1 MGIKTSVG
9 QVALLGNGRNDRSSG
24 ILVEERTSRLGRGR
38 SLGNLYIVTEV
49 SGPEAGRDAVA
60 RQLAETM
67 REAYYGRRG
76 SITAGL
82 QQALREANTFLFDE
96 NRNSLP
102 TERRTA
108 GASCVVLRD
117 GDLFVAQAGPALV
130 YLLHRG
136 QFSRLPESSPW
147 LDGFA
152 PEEMDVAPLGERHD
166 VNIALFHTPADEG
179 DTVLLAT
186 CDLAQQIPR
195 DDWPQL
201 LDIQPVESILEEV
214 LAAAGPAAAASAG
227 LDLHSNLS
235 ALVVRLGE
243 EPAGLAP
250 APVSRDLNEAPAPE
264 ASGTPVADDF
274 RDQISDWAADIR
286 PGERLR
292 AAGLA
297 IAGLLAALWAGLKD
311 LGQRMIPE
319 KGDANQATPRQ
330 EAGEPM
336 AAPSP
341 PRRPTGRRRV
351 NTGDPIQ
358 KVLIGVAI
366 AIPVIV
372 GIVVLVV
379 LLQRGQ
385 AQRAELDALWDQ
397 ANTSWQQAQ
406 TVSDRAT
413 IRGHLVAADEALS
426 QLLERRPEYAEAREL
441 RDKVRARL
449 DVINQI
455 RRVSWIGELNSYEED
470 ANLSRVVVQGTHV
483 FVMDRHNGRVYHH
496 QLDEELQR
504 TLKSETKDRV
514 LVSKGDQVDGVL
526 VGDLVDMTWMP
537 VGPNRQ
543 RASLVILESGGTLLD
558 YDPTTGELLPLRVAA
573 TDRWQFPELVGSHSG
588 RFYVLDTSANQIWRY
603 DPTADGYA
611 SEPYEWLQ
619 EEVDLAGVVDMAI
632 GDSIYLLYA
641 DGQIRRLT
649 VGQIDTFDTAD
660 WDTPPRSPTALFT
673 RPPEET
679 QWLYVGD
686 RGNSRIVQSG
696 KEGTFQQQFRLAD
709 TQATENGD
717 PLAQLTN
724 LFVDEIG
731 GHAFVLSGNKLY
743 LLILPMSN

>member
-1 MGIKTSVG
+1 MSIKTSVG
-9 QVALLGNGRNDRSSG
+9 QVALLGDGRNERSSG
-24 ILVEERTSRLGRGR
+24 ILVEERASRFGRGR

-60 RQLAETM
+60 RQIAETM
-67 REAYYGRRG
+67 RDAYYGRRG

-130 YLLHRG
+130 YVAHEG
-136 QFSRLPESSPW
+136 QINRLPESSPW
-147 LDGFA
+147 LDGFP
-152 PEEMDVAPLGERHD
+152 PEEMDAAPLGERHD

-179 DTVLLAT
+179 DTVLLAN
-186 CDLAQQIPR
+186 CDLACEIPR
-195 DDWPQL
+195 DDWPHL
-201 LDIQPVESILEEV
+201 LEIAPVESVLEEV
-214 LAAAGPAAAASAG
+214 LAACEGSA
-227 LDLHSNLS
+227 LS

-243 EPAGLAP
+243 ELASAVPAAASRDMDDA
-250 APVSRDLNEAPAPE
+250 APVPAVAVPAASATATGDDL
-264 ASGTPVADDF
+264 
-274 RDQISDWAADIR
+274 RDQVLTWASNLR
-286 PGERLR
+286 LGERLGTAGR
-292 AAGLA
+292 AV
-297 IAGLLAALWAGLKD
+297 AGLLAGLWMGLRSL
-311 LGQRMIPE
+311 LGGMMPE
-319 KGDANQATPRQ
+319 KGSVDHATPRQ
-330 EAGEPM
+330 STGSTVPAPPPPGPR
-336 AAPSP
+336 AA
-341 PRRPTGRRRV
+341 RRRDSS
-351 NTGDPIQ
+351 DPVQRI
-358 KVLIGVAI
+358 LIGVAI

-379 LLQRGQ
+379 LLQRGR
-385 AQRAELDALWDQ
+385 AQRAELDALWEQ
-397 ANTSWQQAQ
+397 ANTGWQQAQ

-413 IRGHLVAADEALS
+413 IRGHLTTADEALGE
-426 QLLERRPEYAEAREL
+426 LLERRPEYAEARDL
-441 RDKVRARL
+441 RDKVQARL

-504 TLKSETKDRV
+504 TLKSETKETV
-514 LVSKGDQVDGVL
+514 LVTKGDQVGGVL
-526 VGDLVDMTWMP
+526 VGDLVDMVWMP
-537 VGPNRQ
+537 IGPNRQ
-543 RASLVILESGGTLLD
+543 KASLVILESGGSLLD
-558 YDPTTGELLPLRVAA
+558 YDPTTGELLPLKVGA

-588 RFYVLDTSANQIWRY
+588 RLYVLDTSANQTWRY
-603 DPTADGYA
+603 DPTADGY
-611 SEPYEWLQ
+611 SGTPDDWLQ
-619 EEVDLAGVVDMAI
+619 EEIDLAGVVDMAI

-649 VGQIDTFDTAD
+649 VGESDTFDTAD
-660 WDTPPRSPTALFT
+660 WDTPPRNASALFT

-696 KEGTFQQQFRLAD
+696 KEGTFRQQFRLAD
-709 TQATENGD
+709 TQIAENGD
-717 PLAQLTN
+717 PLAQITN

-743 LLILPMSN
+743 LLILPMSS